1 MNNLNEIDT
10 DALRQQDEKAEM
22 LNQEVRVLKE
32 RGMDLNDEME
42 ILKRMMER
50 HEDLEKKGRA
60 TKKDCLVYEAVK
72 DHLGVLE
79 AEIET
84 MRQQYGFQVNELLSI
99 DRHGTFISETSPD
112 DVKPLIGES
121 EERIPV

>member
-1 MNNLNEIDT
+1 MKNLNTVDSE
-10 DALRQQDEKAEM
+10 ALRQQDEKAEM
-22 LNQEVRVLKE
+22 LNQEVRELKD

-50 HEDLEKKGRA
+50 HEDLVKKNKA
-60 TKKDCLVYEAVK
+60 TEKDCLVYQAVK
-72 DHLGVLE
+72 DRLSIIE
-79 AEIET
+79 AEIEV